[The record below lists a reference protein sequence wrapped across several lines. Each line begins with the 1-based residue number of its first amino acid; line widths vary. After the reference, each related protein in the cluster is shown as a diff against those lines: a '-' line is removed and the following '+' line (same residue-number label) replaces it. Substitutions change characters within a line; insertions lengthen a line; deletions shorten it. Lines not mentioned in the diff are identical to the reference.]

1 MPAYTT
7 PGIYYEFVDQTTQAI
22 TALRTDITA
31 FIGIA
36 QMGPAHRPVEV
47 DSWQQFQST
56 FGNFLPNGYLAYS
69 AKAFFEN
76 GGSKLYVVRVIA
88 PEATASTTAV
98 AQPADGSAS
107 LVSAVAGFAAGAVV
121 TARQRSQVHS
131 SGVQPAD
138 GASSVVDTVA
148 GFAAGSAV
156 EITQTLPVPVTVWRS
171 VRATDPAAKK
181 LLWDKPLGVS
191 LDLTQPISFQ
201 TRHFQDLLLQSVD
214 AGAGR
219 LTWASPLD
227 GGFNL
232 AQTIDFATGGATS
245 RGELFNGAGNP
256 VVGVEASSSGIWGD
270 VIAVTVSNSSL
281 AATATS
287 SLPQPSTGAA
297 SYVQSVTGFPVGSV
311 VRVRQSQSPSP
322 AIDYRVV
329 SNIDPTM
336 NLLSWDTPLPA
347 AFDLTQQISF
357 ETLEFGISVSVS
369 NSVRE
374 IFTGVSLV
382 PAHPRYVEAAIT
394 SQYIR
399 VKDLHATDP
408 WPLNLPVN
416 GVVELEGGR
425 DGIAALRPSDFT
437 GDPASERKWGLRT
450 LEDVEVAIVA
460 APDILIEPAPAV
472 LTAPLPVVP
481 PDICCP
487 GAIAPAA
494 AGAVPPAPVEAA
506 PRFTLDDVFRVQQA
520 IIQHCQTMQF
530 RFAVLDPPDFG
541 YPSQQIELSE
551 VQGWRQRFDSA
562 YAALYFPWVLV
573 RDPLQ
578 LGNQVVR
585 RIPPSGHVA
594 GVFANTDLS
603 IGVHKAPANSALLW
617 VQDLTTNVTPEMQGV
632 LNPIG
637 VDCLRVFPGRGLRV
651 YGARTV
657 SSDPVWRFV
666 NVRRLVSMIE
676 HALLL
681 SLQWSVFEPNNFM
694 LWQRVT
700 VAARGFLDALWKKG
714 ALAGNTAADAYYV
727 TCDATTNP
735 TVVTGA
741 GEMVVEIGVAPVLP
755 AEFVV
760 FRIGRTEDV
769 LEVTEQ

>member
-1 MPAYTT
+1 M
-7 PGIYYEFVDQTTQAI
+7 
-22 TALRTDITA
+22 
-31 FIGIA
+31 
-36 QMGPAHRPVEV
+36 
-47 DSWQQFQST
+47 
-56 FGNFLPNGYLAYS
+56 
-69 AKAFFEN
+69 
-76 GGSKLYVVRVIA
+76 
-88 PEATASTTAV
+88 
-98 AQPADGSAS
+98 
-107 LVSAVAGFAAGAVV
+107 
-121 TARQRSQVHS
+121 
-131 SGVQPAD
+131 
-138 GASSVVDTVA
+138 
-148 GFAAGSAV
+148 
-156 EITQTLPVPVTVWRS
+156 
-171 VRATDPAAKK
+171 
-181 LLWDKPLGVS
+181 
-191 LDLTQPISFQ
+191 
-201 TRHFQDLLLQSVD
+201 
-214 AGAGR
+214 
-219 LTWASPLD
+219 
-227 GGFNL
+227 
-232 AQTIDFATGGATS
+232 
-245 RGELFNGAGNP
+245 
-256 VVGVEASSSGIWGD
+256 
-270 VIAVTVSNSSL
+270 
-281 AATATS
+281 
-287 SLPQPSTGAA
+287 
-297 SYVQSVTGFPVGSV
+297 
-311 VRVRQSQSPSP
+311 
-322 AIDYRVV
+322 
-329 SNIDPTM
+329 
-336 NLLSWDTPLPA
+336 
-347 AFDLTQQISF
+347 
-357 ETLEFGISVSVS
+357 
-369 NSVRE
+369 
-374 IFTGVSLV
+374 
-382 PAHPRYVEAAIT
+382 
-394 SQYIR
+394 
-399 VKDLHATDP
+399 
-408 WPLNLPVN
+408 
-416 GVVELEGGR
+416 ELEGGR

-594 GVFANTDLS
+594 GIFANTDLS